1 MSRFGGWEPIC
12 FKPVIGGSNVLEF
25 ASNLINL
32 SSQVEWRGEGT
43 GRRRVARS
51 DRPELEFVASPLG
64 RLRRAESRGGSRSDP
79 GFIAND
85 RRQRSEIVWQRRRSI
100 SIPMDLKGMLDVCAG
115 ILWSL
120 DA

>member
-1 MSRFGGWEPIC
+1 MLF
-12 FKPVIGGSNVLEF
+12 
-25 ASNLINL
+25 NL
-32 SSQVEWRGEGT
+32 SEILLEWRGEGT

-100 SIPMDLKGMLDVCAG
+100 AIPMDLKGMLDVCAG